1 MIVGAVSILI
11 GIITFIRVTYRQK
24 QVVNLTEKIEI
35 VQNKI
40 MEENKVVKIF
50 EEDEAKNLYQN
61 KSDLKITKDWKI
73 SISTIVAL
81 LNSLL
86 ITIYISSILR
96 MIVFP
101 DIGKSTNIEVIN
113 QDRNLIW
120 SIAILVFLLCFCI
133 HYSRIKKSISVI

>member
-1 MIVGAVSILI
+1 MD
-11 GIITFIRVTYRQK
+11 RQK

-81 LNSLL
+81 LNSL
-86 ITIYISSILR
+86 
-96 MIVFP
+96 
-101 DIGKSTNIEVIN
+101 
-113 QDRNLIW
+113 
-120 SIAILVFLLCFCI
+120 
-133 HYSRIKKSISVI
+133 

>member
-1 MIVGAVSILI
+1 MNKIEINKINFYQKQCEIFQRERQELNDLQEKRLTSFSNIIAFCIPFFGYLLQNIDRLKEYPAIIPLFLMIVGAVSILI

-61 KSDLKITKDWKI
+61 KSD
-73 SISTIVAL
+73 
-81 LNSLL
+81 
-86 ITIYISSILR
+86 
-96 MIVFP
+96 
-101 DIGKSTNIEVIN
+101 
-113 QDRNLIW
+113 
-120 SIAILVFLLCFCI
+120 
-133 HYSRIKKSISVI
+133 

>member
-50 EEDEAKNLYQN
+50 EDDEADRKTEVMEIEALN
-61 KSDLKITKDWKI
+61 KIQ
-73 SISTIVAL
+73 
-81 LNSLL
+81 
-86 ITIYISSILR
+86 SILTEL
-96 MIVFP
+96 
-101 DIGKSTNIEVIN
+101 KKEIEN
-113 QDRNLIW
+113 
-120 SIAILVFLLCFCI
+120 
-133 HYSRIKKSISVI
+133 KK